1 MKKTFITL
9 SITAALA
16 LSLTGCGSARPAEN
30 TAPAAEPQVTAEA
43 PTETAVQATPAEPA
57 APARQDGE
65 RFEAVI
71 TLEGMDETVLYEHVR
86 NEAAGFEMD
95 YECENMV
102 RRSDAEG
109 ECFLSVWDDPND
121 PENYLE
127 VKYDT
132 GSAELAASAI
142 RARYAGDFDLTEV
155 TRSLAGTGDCIRIE
169 ASVIKGTNNMT
180 DHLTAVYI
188 IPAPDGC
195 RIATAHAAIEASEGF
210 WRRFDYM
217 LDTLT
222 LLERPVVKDEVTDS
236 LALSAIQYYCYDRN
250 PELEGIVS
258 AGEYPVSWEIESS
271 DAQQVVVLF
280 RSYTGAL
287 VRYYIDRAT
296 GDTRVTDF
304 MPGITP
310 EEVPSEEQ
318 LNVWD
323 YFG

>member
-1 MKKTFITL
+1 MKKSIFTL
-9 SITAALA
+9 TIIAALA
-16 LSLTGCGSARPAEN
+16 LSLSGCGSASPAEN
-30 TAPAAEPQVTAEA
+30 ASPAAEPQVTAEA
-43 PTETAVQATPAEPA
+43 PTETVVQATPAETA

-65 RFEAVI
+65 RFESVI
-71 TLEGMDETVLYEHVR
+71 ILEGMEETVQYEHIR

-95 YECENMV
+95 YEYENMV

-109 ECFLSVWDDPND
+109 ECFVSVWDDPND

-127 VKYDT
+127 VKYDM
-132 GSAELAASAI
+132 GSAELVASAI
-142 RARYAGDFDLTEV
+142 RARLSGDFDLTQV
-155 TRSLAGTGDCIRIE
+155 TRTLSGTGECTRIE
-169 ASVIKGTNNMT
+169 ASVIKGTNNMA

-195 RIATAHAAIEASEGF
+195 RIATAHTAIEASEGF

-222 LLERPVVKDEVTDS
+222 LLERPAVESEVSDS
-236 LALSAIQYYCYDRN
+236 LALSAIQNYCYDSN
-250 PELEGIVS
+250 PELEGIVK
-258 AGEYPVSWEIESS
+258 AGEFPVYWEIESS
-271 DAQQVVVLF
+271 DAQQVVVLY
-280 RSYTGAL
+280 RSYTGAQ

-296 GDTRVTDF
+296 GDARVTEF
-304 MPGITP
+304 VPGITP
-310 EEVPSEEQ
+310 EEMPSEES